1 MIRLVGSRNSMLSI
15 VLVCALLTYGGVSL
29 FVVVFAVYPFAAE
42 MFKQGAIPKRLIP
55 ATIALGAF
63 TFTMDALP
71 GTLQI
76 QNIIPSS
83 SFKTN
88 AWAAPWLGTIGAIF
102 ILVAGLAYLEWRRW
116 QAARAGEGYGT
127 KLINEPEPFPPEKLP
142 NPWLAL
148 APLVIVRRDEQGLHD
163 PHPARLRWEP
173 FRRAARAREA
183 GDHTGFLGCGDLGS
197 GRRTSARHPDCR
209 GVRLPDAEGTLR
221 GGKQDRNRRHC
232 GPPPIPH
239 RSTAS
244 GSSSE

>member
-1 MIRLVGSRNSMLSI
+1 MFVTAVIRLVGSRNSMLSV

-71 GTLQI
+71 GTPQI

-83 SFKTN
+83 FFKTN
-88 AWAAPWLGTIGAIF
+88 TWAAPWLGTIGAIF

-127 KLINEPEPFPPEKLP
+127 KLVNEPEPFSPEKTS
-142 NPWLAL
+142 
-148 APLVIVRRDEQGLHD
+148 
-163 PHPARLRWEP
+163 HPALLELERPTANRARPPAARSETQRHAARWAPPKE
-173 FRRAARAREA
+173 FRRAP
-183 GDHTGFLGCGDLGS
+183 
-197 GRRTSARHPDCR
+197 RRSN
-209 GVRLPDAEGTLR
+209 G
-221 GGKQDRNRRHC
+221 
-232 GPPPIPH
+232 
-239 RSTAS
+239 
-244 GSSSE
+244 